1 MTENIDISPSPR
13 VLRMLGEIDFKAWQC
28 LCEIIDNSI
37 DSFSSETFSFRS
49 KSGLALGN
57 KPKIQ
62 IFLPSASRSTL
73 KESDHLIIKDNA
85 EGMTYE
91 SLSKSLKAG
100 YSNNDA
106 TDKMGLFGMGFNI
119 STARLGK
126 RTEVITTTKESKEFL
141 KVTID
146 FQELEKSGHF
156 LADIEKIPKKADEK
170 NKHGTEVRITK
181 LRTDLVKPLYLRT
194 RQREKLGKIYGSVL
208 INKEITLDYD
218 GQKCRPFQHCV
229 WDKSRSGK
237 NKNGAVPAF
246 IKVDELLDEKKFCST
261 CWIWIDTSETNCP
274 VCNQDSNVK
283 KRERRIKGWVGIQR
297 YFDAKNYG
305 IDLIR
310 NGRVIKEYDK
320 SFFIWQDPKND
331 FEEEL
336 EYPIDGHQTLGR
348 IVGELEIDFVRVSH
362 QKDAFDINTQDWR
375 DVRLFIRGDAPIR
388 PKIARN
394 LGYPENTSP
403 IAQLFSAFRTAK
415 AGVANLVPQ
424 KRNGQ
429 AMIRDPFIDDLKEG
443 FINQVSE
450 LQGDEKWWELLN
462 QTYIDPPDDDEDD
475 EEDPFEEEE
484 DEEDE
489 GGEGEGEGED
499 EDEPDN
505 DLETIPDKN
514 LSQKYRLDLFKNI
527 DIRVVAEIAQIGSN
541 KNGFTVQLGGNELT
555 FVYWPN
561 APIFKETLWQPAD
574 FLINELAYHF
584 HAIAQNELSRIPITA
599 VELKLREKYFSDL
612 HPTLSELRTQVLI
625 FQEDLIEHFKSKT
638 PDFEINISVI
648 KKNDLETIKQKLSQ
662 NEFLDDQQIE
672 EALQKGEFMSYASFN
687 ILKALMIEHP
697 QLFFDGEFFSK
708 KWTSEEINSDMKND
722 IDQMRSLLNDIEW
735 FNENSSA
742 SVGKLWRGRMIR
754 LAGSLEILTNWRV

>member
-1 MTENIDISPSPR
+1 MTENIDITPTPR

-126 RTEVITTTKESKEFL
+126 RTEVITYTKESKEKL

-146 FQELEKSGHF
+146 FQELEKSGKF
-156 LADIEKIPKKADEK
+156 LAPIERIPKKADEK
-170 NKHGTEVRITK
+170 KKHGTQVRITK
-181 LRTDLVKPLYLRT
+181 LRTELVKPLYLRT
-194 RQREKLGKIYGSVL
+194 KQREKLGKIYGSVL
-208 INKEITLDYD
+208 IEKEITIVYD
-218 GQKCRPFQHCV
+218 GQKCKPFRHCI
-229 WDKSRSGK
+229 WDKSRNGK
-237 NKNGAVPAF
+237 NKDGAVPAF
-246 IKVDELLDEKKFCST
+246 IPVDELLDEKKFCYT
-261 CWIWIDTSETNCP
+261 CWIWMGISETNCP

-283 KRERRIKGWVGIQR
+283 KRERHIKGWLGIQR
-297 YFDAKNYG
+297 YFDATNYG

-310 NGRVIKEYDK
+310 NGRVIKESDK
-320 SFFIWQDPKND
+320 SFFIWQDPQND

-348 IVGELEIDFVRVSH
+348 IVGELKIDFVKVTH
-362 QKDAFDINTQDWR
+362 QKDAFDKHTQGWR

-388 PKIARN
+388 PHIAKN
-394 LGYPENTSP
+394 LGYAPNTSP
-403 IAQLFSAFRTAK
+403 IAQLFSAFRTSK
-415 AGVANLVPQ
+415 AGISNLIPEN
-424 KRNGQ
+424 RNGQ
-429 AMIRDPFIDDLKEG
+429 AMITDPLIEELKEG
-443 FINQVSE
+443 FFNGITDYQS
-450 LQGDEKWWELLN
+450 DEKWWELLTKAN
-462 QTYIDPPDDDEDD
+462 KKPDDDDEDD
-475 EEDPFEEEE
+475 DDPF
-484 DEEDE
+484 DDDDDDDDD
-489 GGEGEGEGED
+489 GEEGEGED
-499 EDEPDN
+499 NDEPDN
-505 DLETIPDKN
+505 DLKTIPDDK

-527 DIRVVAEIAQIGSN
+527 DVRVVAEIAQVESHP
-541 KNGFTVQLGGNELT
+541 NGFTIQPRGNIIT
-555 FVYWPN
+555 FIYWPE
-561 APIFKETLWQPAD
+561 APIFKETLLQPAD
-574 FLINELAYHF
+574 FLINELAFHF
-584 HAIAQNELSRIPITA
+584 HSLAHNEVTTIPITA
-599 VELKLREKYFSDL
+599 IELKLREKYFSDL
-612 HPTLSELRTQVLI
+612 HPTLSELRRQVI
-625 FQEDLIEHFKSKT
+625 VFQEDVIKHFQSKT

-662 NEFLDDQQIE
+662 NEFLDDQKIE

-687 ILKALMIEHP
+687 VLKALMIEHP
-697 QLFFDGEFFSK
+697 QLVFDGVFLSK

-754 LAGSLEILTNWRV
+754 LSGSLEILTKWRV